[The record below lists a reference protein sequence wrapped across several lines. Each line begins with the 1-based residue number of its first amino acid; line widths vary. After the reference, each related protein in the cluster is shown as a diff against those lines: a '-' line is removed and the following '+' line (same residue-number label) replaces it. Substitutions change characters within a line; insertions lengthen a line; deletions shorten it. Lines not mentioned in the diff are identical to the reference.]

1 MARPSEILKCP
12 GELLYLAIASS
23 GSDYVYAINTVRD
36 DGHLIS
42 QKRVIK
48 SATIPE
54 DLLMR
59 IDMIPDDM
67 YIKNVSIGPDG
78 EWFLHYAD
86 LNGRGDK
93 AFWDVTNSLCADFL
107 QARFRSD
114 DVADFIVAFGPNLS
128 YIILDGDRGF
138 VMSKNVPADLRAR
151 IMNIRQ
157 TKGGVVHALS
167 LFPNGGF
174 FVRDSEGIAY
184 AGSPPTLTA
193 EFDEGG
199 VRGVLNVH
207 VAADYSW
214 VVLRR
219 NSLATCGVCTHL
231 QREFQAHYERQAEY
245 RKTRA
250 AEVRA
255 FDSLEGVPGTPKS
268 AKEKHRRGGPKMKEA
283 TEKEKTL
290 AAMKKKLLV
299 RRITIAS
306 NKGLK
311 PGVAVTVAGFS
322 SEPGDCT
329 IEGVNGEGIMTV
341 TKISEQ
347 SRRLTVDDPRR
358 LSGYISDGSPR
369 VEVVKLLKASDK
381 YEAAVASLHCPMCNK
396 RICSCQGV
404 KSSNNQS
411 SMFSRSSDNTPAT
424 KDMTDYDWDFSAKNS
439 FGSAAS
445 SWDGPSVQSDAESE
459 GPLSTS
465 RSLHP
470 DEVMSILAR
479 DEPLRQRGVHFLP
492 VFESKGERLSYDE
505 YRCAEKIDFERLYR
519 VLKDLKKDRAV
530 RRTCAD
536 TLAIRKSNTAD
547 ANAKLHAFYLRKLKL
562 CHELEFTAE
571 ALFTVLKD
579 FPVAED
585 GSVVREVEYHHKD
598 EFFRGALFAVGKN
611 VVVDASRYP
620 RNTTLQAIQ
629 FDLLPCL
636 CGAFGHYIE
645 IENSIARI
653 LCSVAQHLDLVQMIP
668 TLLDYRDNYQSWT
681 TKLVNFHKISEDA
694 ARKWPNIIMMGE
706 IFVYKSWLRSEGVA
720 GVESEEI
727 TFAFKLAV
735 EVAILSDE
743 ILRHRK
749 FRWATA
755 DRAKLVAE
763 GMPQA
768 HIRATMFTRVIRSCQ
783 SDILSHVHRCCHNL
797 GWIAR
802 SKAFDSLI
810 LEKGRDAKSSLSDS
824 LKMCQTSCVMQGWDL
839 KLVELAMHGLQDNS
853 IKAIQDARL
862 VIAQLSKAMAQ
873 SK

>member
-12 GELLYLAIASS
+12 GELLHLAIASS

-36 DGHLIS
+36 NGTLIS

-48 SATIPE
+48 SVTIPE
-54 DLLMR
+54 DLLVR

-86 LNGRGDK
+86 LNGTGDK
-93 AFWDVTNSLCADFL
+93 AFWDVTNSLCAEFL
-107 QARFRSD
+107 QARFRSG

-151 IMNIRQ
+151 VMSIRQ
-157 TKGGVVHALS
+157 TKGGVVYALS

-174 FVRDSEGIAY
+174 FIRDSEGIAF

-193 EFDEGG
+193 EFDEAG
-199 VRGVLNVH
+199 VKGVLNVH
-207 VAADYSW
+207 VASDYSW

-219 NSLATCGVCTHL
+219 NSLATCGVCTLL
-231 QREFQAHYERQAEY
+231 QREFQAHYERQMEY

-250 AEVRA
+250 LEIQA
-255 FDSLEGVPGTPKS
+255 FDAYGETPRSPK
-268 AKEKHRRGGPKMKEA
+268 ATKETQRRP
-283 TEKEKTL
+283 TEKDKSL

-299 RRITIAS
+299 RRITIAAD
-306 NKGLK
+306 KGLK

-322 SEPGDCT
+322 CEPGDCT

-341 TKISEQ
+341 AKTSEV
-347 SRRLTVDDPRR
+347 SRPLNVDDPRR
-358 LSGYISDGSPR
+358 LSVYYSDGSPR
-369 VEVVKLLKASDK
+369 MEVVKLLKATDK
-381 YEAAVASLHCPMCNK
+381 FEAAVVSLPCPRCNK
-396 RICSCQGV
+396 KICCCQGTEF
-404 KSSNNQS
+404 SNNQS
-411 SMFSRSSDNTPAT
+411 TMFSRSSDNTPAT

-439 FGSAAS
+439 FGSAGS
-445 SWDGPSVQSDAESE
+445 SWDGPSEQSDAESE
-459 GPLSTS
+459 GPLSTA
-465 RSLHP
+465 RSLHA

-479 DEPLRQRGVHFLP
+479 NKPLRQHGVHFLP

-505 YRCAEKIDFERLYR
+505 FRCAEKVDFARLHR

-530 RRTCAD
+530 RRSCAD

-547 ANAKLHAFYLRKLKL
+547 PNAKLHAFYLRKLKN
-562 CHELEFTAE
+562 CHELELTAE
-571 ALFTVLKD
+571 ALFNALKD
-579 FPVAED
+579 YPVAED
-585 GSVVREVEYHHKD
+585 GSVVHEVEYHHKD

-611 VVVDASRYP
+611 VVVDARRYP
-620 RNTTLQAIQ
+620 RNTTLQAMP
-629 FDLLPCL
+629 FELLPCL

-653 LCSVAQHLDLVQMIP
+653 LSSVAQQLDLEKMIP
-668 TLLDYRDNYQSWT
+668 TLLEYRDNYHSWT
-681 TKLVNFHKISEDA
+681 TKLASFHKISEDA

-720 GVESEEI
+720 GVESDEI
-727 TFAFKLAV
+727 KFALTLAV

-763 GMPQA
+763 GMSPA
-768 HIRATMFTRVIRSCQ
+768 HVRATMFTRVIQSCQ
-783 SDILSHVHRCCHNL
+783 SDILSHVQRCCHNL
-797 GWIAR
+797 GWLAR

-810 LEKGRDAKSSLSDS
+810 LEKGRDAKSSLSDA

-839 KLVELAMHGLQDNS
+839 KLVEIPMHGLQDNS

-862 VIAQLSKAMAQ
+862 VIAQLSKAMSQ